1 MCEIGRMIQFK
12 ALSLPEGVRCSAAG
26 AEESSVATAPA
37 VPLRE
42 VFRRFWPYARP
53 FRRWLPVILL
63 LAMLGPAIEA
73 AMIWMYKVVVD
84 EVLVPRDFG
93 PLGWI
98 ALAYLCLTLLG
109 GLVSFSDDYLSDWV
123 GERFILS
130 LRERLFRHVHT
141 LSLDFF
147 ERRKLGDVI
156 SRLSSDVD
164 AIEGLVLSGVASAL
178 SYSFQLLFFVGALFY
193 LQWQLALVSLFVA
206 PLFWVAAT
214 RFSVRI
220 KHAARE
226 QRRRR
231 GSISAVAEESFSNAA
246 LVQSYNREEQETERF
261 HRENLGSFR
270 AYMAATRLEA
280 AFSPVVDV
288 IELSGMIVVVVLGA
302 WLLSRGAIS
311 LGGLLVFVAYLTQL
325 YGPVRGLGN
334 LANTGYE
341 ASAGAERII
350 ELLDQRPSVRER
362 EDAIVLPRAR
372 GRVEF
377 DGVSFAYP
385 DVGREALRE
394 ASFSVGPGEV
404 LALVGPSG
412 AGKSTVAKLLL
423 RFYDPAAGRILL
435 DGRDLRD
442 LSLRS
447 LRENVAVLLQET
459 LMFDGTVRE
468 NIACGKPGATDEEIV
483 RAAKTAD
490 AHEFISA
497 LPQGY
502 DSLVGQKGRL
512 LSGGQRQR
520 IAIARAVI
528 RDAPVLILDEPTT
541 GLDAESGQ
549 RIMEPLRRLMA
560 GRTTIVISHDL
571 ITAREATSIAVLEH
585 GRITER
591 GNHPELVLRDG
602 TYAQLYRRVSSA
614 RAREL
619 CALPESS

>member
-1 MCEIGRMIQFK
+1 
-12 ALSLPEGVRCSAAG
+12 
-26 AEESSVATAPA
+26 
-37 VPLRE
+37 
-42 VFRRFWPYARP
+42 
-53 FRRWLPVILL
+53 
-63 LAMLGPAIEA
+63 
-73 AMIWMYKVVVD
+73 MIWMYKVVVD

-98 ALAYLCLTLLG
+98 VLAYLCLTLLG
-109 GLVSFSDDYLSDWV
+109 GIVSFSDDYLSDWI

-130 LRERLFRHVHT
+130 LRERLFRHLHT

-147 ERRKLGDVI
+147 ERRKLGDVV
-156 SRLSSDVD
+156 SRLSGDVD
-164 AIEGLVLSGVASAL
+164 AIESLVLSGVASAL

-206 PLFWVAAT
+206 PLFWLAAKH
-214 RFSVRI
+214 FSVRI
-220 KHAARE
+220 KDAARE
-226 QRRRR
+226 QRRRS

-261 HRENLGSFR
+261 HRENFGSFR

-302 WLLSRGAIS
+302 WLLARGGIS

-334 LANTGYE
+334 LANTVYE

-350 ELLDQRPSVRER
+350 ELLDQRPSVRES
-362 EDAIVLPRAR
+362 EDALVLPRAR
-372 GRVEF
+372 GRVRFE
-377 DGVSFAYP
+377 GVSFEYP
-385 DVGREALRE
+385 GAGREALRE
-394 ASFSVGPGEV
+394 VFFDVGPGEI

-435 DGRDLRD
+435 DGHDLRD

-459 LMFDGTVRE
+459 LVFDGTVRE
-468 NIACGKPGATDEEIV
+468 NIACGKRGATQEEIS
-483 RAAKTAD
+483 RAARAAD
-490 AHEFISA
+490 AHGFITA

-502 DSLVGQKGRL
+502 DTPVGQKGRL

-520 IAIARAVI
+520 VAIARALI

-571 ITAREATSIAVLEH
+571 TIAREATSIAVLEYGRTTEH
-585 GRITER
+585 GT
-591 GNHPELVLRDG
+591 HPELVLRDG
-602 TYAQLYRRVSSA
+602 TYARLYRWHHSEGRSGEGGHRLDADLRRGSSA
-614 RAREL
+614 RPRERRAVL
-619 CALPESS
+619 GSGPAKRKGLGEPHRPAAGQG